1 MGSDTVAWPTA
12 SKFQVTQAVAKD
24 SGSGYWYE
32 ARDFSQAEHSG
43 THGYKEYKD
52 VLIRNPITQTPNSK
66 LLLVIRQFI
75 RHFYWILKGASMRHK
90 AWS

>member
-1 MGSDTVAWPTA
+1 MRGEETLSV
-12 SKFQVTQAVAKD
+12 V
-24 SGSGYWYE
+24 SGG
-32 ARDFSQAEHSG
+32 G
-43 THGYKEYKD
+43 GHGYKEYKD